1 MKSEPR
7 DQINTIIREVVLV
20 LDRICVYYC
29 SSCKGLGHAQGR
41 TYMYSLIAWSHF
53 LLLYIE
59 LDFWSLSFLVSSSQV
74 QGPACRMIYDMQ
86 IRQSVTRHHTRD
98 TDVEVV
104 LPIWGVTELLI
115 WRLQSHG
122 IYSSNNRRHEAAHDV
137 LGIVTATQYGS
148 RRAHMYGL

>member
-1 MKSEPR
+1 MHRVE
-7 DQINTIIREVVLV
+7 
-20 LDRICVYYC
+20 
-29 SSCKGLGHAQGR
+29 GR

-74 QGPACRMIYDMQ
+74 QGPACCMIYDMQ

-104 LPIWGVTELLI
+104 LPIWGVTELLHVI
-115 WRLQSHG
+115 
-122 IYSSNNRRHEAAHDV
+122 
-137 LGIVTATQYGS
+137 
-148 RRAHMYGL
+148 